1 MDSYS
6 CIHYTSR
13 SILRMSAFQHFQ
25 TLLDILKS
33 PEALA
38 KNPRHRD
45 AARKALESLFMSRKD
60 ESFWS
65 LLDKLRM
72 DLSKVFDPTVTSGD
86 TVAAHT
92 RAVRL
97 VADVMTKIRPATPA
111 ANVIREPACA
121 A

>member
-1 MDSYS
+1 M
-6 CIHYTSR
+6 HYTSR

-25 TLLDILKS
+25 TLSDILES

-72 DLSKVFDPTVTSGD
+72 DLSKVFDPTVSTGD
-86 TVAAHT
+86 SVAAHT

-97 VADVMTKIRPATPA
+97 VTDVMTKIRPATPVVTVA
-111 ANVIREPACA
+111 REPAFA